1 MADGELSKVEQ
12 AIEAAGSALVSDV
25 VDTVRK
31 HPQYV
36 DLVNGLTEKA
46 VAALLAAL

>member
-1 MADGELSKVEQ
+1 MPDEMSKADQ
-12 AIEAAGSALVSDV
+12 AIRAVGDALVSDV
-25 VDTVRK
+25 IDTVRK

>member
-12 AIEAAGSALVSDV
+12 AIKAAGDALVSDV
-25 VDTVRK
+25 IDTVRK

-36 DLVNGLTEKA
+36 DLVNGLTAKA
-46 VAALLAAL
+46 VEALLAAI